1 MSADLLLLE
10 LHRKTLAARYSLG
23 VVTLEGVMQI
33 YTLEDTYRPP
43 PMAKIPKETC
53 IPVGDYNLEITRSA
67 RFSELAGHDVFLPLL
82 WNVLTADGRKLVVS
96 ADGRQTFEGIRWHTG
111 ISIAHTEGCVLTGTN
126 FVPKGADLVELTGS
140 GAAWMK
146 LFGPGSRVA
155 THLAAGGRVTC
166 RVTV

>member
-1 MSADLLLLE
+1 MSDLLLLE

-23 VVTLEGVMQI
+23 VATLDGVIQC

-43 PMAKIPKETC
+43 PQAKIPKETC
-53 IPVGDYNLEITRSA
+53 IPVGDFHLEITRSA

-96 ADGRQTFEGIRWHTG
+96 ADGRQSFEGIRWHTG
-111 ISIAHTEGCVLTGTN
+111 ISIAHTEGCVLTGSN
-126 FVPKGADLVELTGS
+126 FVPKGADLVELVNS
-140 GAAWMK
+140 AAAYVK
-146 LFGPGSRVA
+146 LFGKDSRIA
-155 THLAAGGRVTC
+155 KHLAAGGRVTC

>member
-1 MSADLLLLE
+1 MSADVLLLE

-23 VVTLEGVMQI
+23 VAILEGVIQC

-43 PMAKIPKETC
+43 PQAKIPKETC
-53 IPVGDYNLEITRSA
+53 IPVGDFNLEITKSA
-67 RFSELAGHDVFLPLL
+67 RFSQLAGHDVLLPLL
-82 WNVLTADGRKLVVS
+82 WNVLTPDGRKLVVS

-126 FVPKGADLVELTGS
+126 FAPKGLDLVELTGS
-140 GAAWMK
+140 GAAYVK
-146 LFGPGSRVA
+146 LFGPASRIA
-155 THLAAGGRVTC
+155 KHLAAGGRVTC